1 MYNKFNIFALRVL
14 RRLGLVKYLNLSI
27 NVKKKDKLFTI
38 PVVGG
43 IGFQNIFDD
52 EPWMDDVLTIMS
64 KEVKSGSF
72 IDVGVNIGQTLIK
85 VKSNFDSRINYL
97 GFEPNPNC
105 LNYCTKLTAKNNW
118 GAGVNILP
126 VAISQ
131 EIGLIQLF
139 KYSSGETDPSAS
151 IIQNF
156 RPNQNVVEIQHIV
169 SLRFNDIFRQF
180 EETFFPRIVKIDVEG
195 AELQVIESLREV
207 VKKFNPIVLMEIL
220 PSYTIENS
228 ERINRQNT
236 ISKIFTDLGYQIYRI
251 CKLSSNHFSH
261 LSALHQNQIEIHSNI
276 EFSDYV
282 FIHKDDLVREAFE
295 IK

>member
-1 MYNKFNIFALRVL
+1 MYKFKIFALRVL
-14 RRLGLVKYLNLSI
+14 RRLGLIKYLNLSI

-43 IGFQNIFDD
+43 IGFANIFDD
-52 EPWMDDVLTIMS
+52 EPWMDDVLTILS

-85 VKSNFDSRINYL
+85 VKSNFENNIKYL
-97 GFEPNPNC
+97 GFEPNASC
-105 LNYCTKLTAKNNW
+105 LNYCNKLTAENNW
-118 GAGVNILP
+118 GIGLNILP

-131 EIGLIQLF
+131 EVGLIQLF

-151 IIQNF
+151 IMQNF
-156 RPNQNVVEIQHIV
+156 RPNENVVEIQYIV

-180 EETFFPRIVKIDVEG
+180 EETISPRIVKIDVEG
-195 AELQVIESLREV
+195 AELQVIESLMNI

-220 PSYTIENS
+220 PSYTTENL
-228 ERINRQNT
+228 ERINRQN
-236 ISKIFTDLGYQIYRI
+236 ILSEIFTDLDYQIYRI
-251 CKLSSNHFSH
+251 FKLNSNNFSH
-261 LSALHQNQIEIHSNI
+261 LSPLHQNQIEIHSKI
-276 EFSDYV
+276 EFSDYI
-282 FIHKDDLVREAFE
+282 FIHKDDLVREAFT